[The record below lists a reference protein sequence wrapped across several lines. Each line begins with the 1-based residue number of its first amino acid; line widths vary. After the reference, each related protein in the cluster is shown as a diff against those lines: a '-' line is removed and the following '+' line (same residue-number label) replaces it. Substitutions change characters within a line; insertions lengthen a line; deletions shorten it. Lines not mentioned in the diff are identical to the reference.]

1 MNKTSIVRSFYETD
15 IDNDI
20 KISSVNDDSRDVEE
34 GALFFARKG
43 SSSHGVNFI
52 NEAVKNGAAC
62 IISDQ
67 PKPSNINIPFILV
80 KNLEHSLVSFLF
92 KFYGLNPDNFLFHGV
107 TGTNGKTSTAF
118 MSHQILQKLG
128 KTSLYIG
135 TLGAVIQDE
144 LVHTK
149 GNTTPGIFELFKI
162 LKLTDKNKKNFI
174 LLELSSHALD
184 QNRLLDLEFFQTML
198 LNIQSDHLDYHSSLE
213 QYIAAKLAILNVP
226 SINLPIVNFD
236 SALVKENLV
245 AHPKLS
251 NFNDLHFEDSNATF
265 ACKIQFNLHSA
276 SIVSLNYPNID
287 ISINIDLFPRFNLEN
302 FACAIALISESLSP
316 EDYKFLDRFEI
327 KLPPGRS
334 EFLETSR
341 GKVFIDFA
349 HDPQA
354 MKNILLGLK
363 ESYDEILLVFGC
375 GGERDRLKRPEMMR
389 VAEEFSEAIFF
400 TSDNSRNEDFSSIE
414 KDALRGCNFKNLQV
428 IESREDAIK
437 KGLKD
442 LRKDNILVILG
453 KGHETFMEVG
463 GNKIPF
469 NDRECVLRNI
479 KV

>member
-1 MNKTSIVRSFYETD
+1 MNKTSIVRSFYEAD
-15 IDNDI
+15 ISDDI
-20 KISSVNDDSRDVEE
+20 QISSVSNDSRDVEK
-34 GALFFARKG
+34 GALFFARNG
-43 SSSHGVNFI
+43 SSSNGLHFI
-52 NEAVKNGAAC
+52 NEAVKNGAVC

-67 PKPSNINIPFILV
+67 RKPSNINIPFIRV

-92 KFYGLNPDNFLFHGV
+92 KFYDLNPDNFLFHGV

-128 KTSLYIG
+128 KTSIYIG
-135 TLGAVIQDE
+135 TLGAIIEDE

-149 GNTTPGIFELFKI
+149 GNTTPGIFELFNI

-213 QYIAAKLAILNVP
+213 QYIDAKLAILNVP

-236 SALVKENLV
+236 SLLVKENLAV
-245 AHPKLS
+245 NTKLS
-251 NFNDLHFEDSNATF
+251 NFKDLHFKDSHATF
-265 ACKIQFNLHSA
+265 ACKIHFNPHSA
-276 SIVSLNYPNID
+276 SMVSLNYPKID

-302 FACAIALISESLSP
+302 FACAVALISESLSS
-316 EDYKFLDRFEI
+316 EDCQFLDRLEI

-334 EFLETSR
+334 EFIETSR

-354 MKNILLGLK
+354 MKNILLALK
-363 ESYDEILLVFGC
+363 ESYDDILLVFGC

-389 VAEEFSEAIFF
+389 VAQEFSETIFF

-437 KGLKD
+437 NGLKN

-469 NDRECVLRNI
+469 NDRECVLRNV